1 MGRQKIAMKRI
12 VREEARQV
20 CFSKRRAGLFKKTT
34 ELSILCG
41 AEIGIVVFSPA
52 GKPFS
57 FGHQSLDHIIRRFIS
72 GGIDG
77 DKLHHLNEEH
87 AGLIEKLEEARR
99 RQSELEMEVAAQQV
113 ALGLDIEVQQMM
125 MEELK
130 CFHNALEELRRNVE
144 SRREELEMISA
155 IEAKPIRGSPGARF
169 GYGFGYLGSLHN
181 GLHNGLY
188 LLETQWV
195 VAQHQNSKPPA
206 CANSTGEIPTRT
218 IQLAVSTTGELA
230 HLTAYS
236 RG

>member
-1 MGRQKIAMKRI
+1 MMMARKKRQSMGRQKIAMKRI

-20 CFSKRRAGLFKKTT
+20 CFSKRRAGLFKKAT

-57 FGHQSLDHIIRRFIS
+57 FGHPSLDHIIRRFIS
-72 GGIDG
+72 GGAGAPAQLHEIRIDG

-87 AGLIEKLEEARR
+87 AAFHAGLIEKLEEARR
-99 RQSELEMEVAAQQV
+99 RRSELEMEVAELQV

-130 CFHNALEELRRNVE
+130 SFHNALEELRRNVE

-155 IEAKPIRGSPGARF
+155 VEAKPIRGGPGAMF
-169 GYGFGYLGSLHN
+169 GYGFGYLG
-181 GLHNGLY
+181 GLHNRLYLPASGADGLY
-188 LLETQWV
+188 GQYGV
-195 VAQHQNSKPPA
+195 PDQ
-206 CANSTGEIPTRT
+206 RT
-218 IQLAVSTTGELA
+218 FLFWE
-230 HLTAYS
+230 
-236 RG
+236 